1 MNINRKIVLKK
12 SPEGIPNEG
21 DFELIE
27 EKIEAPGE
35 NKFLSKT
42 IHLSLDPY
50 IRGVI
55 TGRHIYS
62 EKVNIGDTIVGRT
75 VSEVIESN
83 HPDYQKGE
91 LVLSSNGWQ
100 EYGISDGEG
109 VRKLNGHQGKL
120 STALGIMGMP
130 GLTAYAGLLTYGE
143 PKEGDVLVVSAASG
157 PVGCMVG
164 QIAQIHG
171 VEVIGIAG
179 SDEKC
184 NTVRDVFG
192 FKDCIN
198 YKTEDIDQRIKEL
211 CPNGIDIYFDNVG
224 GDTLDIMTRN
234 LAYEARIV
242 LCGFMTQY
250 NLSTPPPGPNLGP
263 IVGAR
268 AIIRGVVVYD
278 HYDKQDEFISKA
290 GKWIQDGKV
299 KFIEDEVIGIE
310 NTPAQFCKLMRGEN
324 FGKTIVTMQ

>member
-1 MNINRKIVLKK
+1 MSINRKIVLKK
-12 SPEGIPNEG
+12 SPKGIPVEE
-21 DFELIE
+21 DFELLE
-27 EKIEAPGE
+27 EEINGPGS
-35 NKFLSKT
+35 NQFLSKT

-75 VSEVIESN
+75 VSEIIESN
-83 HPDYQKGE
+83 HPEFKKGE
-91 LVLSSNGWQ
+91 TVLSSNGWQ

-109 VRKLNGHQGKL
+109 VRKLTGHQGKL

-130 GLTAYAGLLTYGE
+130 GLTAYAGLLVYGE
-143 PKEGDVLVVSAASG
+143 PKEGDILVVSAASG

-171 VEVIGIAG
+171 AKAIGIAG
-179 SDEKC
+179 TEEKC
-184 NTVRDVFG
+184 KTVKDTFG
-192 FKDCIN
+192 FKECIN
-198 YKTEDIDQRIKEL
+198 YKTENIDQRIKEL
-211 CPNGIDIYFDNVG
+211 CPDGVDIYFDNVG
-224 GDTLDIMTRN
+224 GETLDIMTKN

-250 NLSTPPPGPNLGP
+250 NLSSPPPGPNLGP

-268 AIIRGVVVYD
+268 ATIRGVVVYD
-278 HYDKQDEFISKA
+278 HYDKQEEFISKA
-290 GKWIQDGKV
+290 NQWLEDGKI
-299 KFIEDEVIGIE
+299 KYIEDEAIGIE
-310 NTPAQFCKLMRGEN
+310 KTPAQFCKLMRGEN
-324 FGKTIVTMQ
+324 FGKTIVTM

>member
-12 SPEGIPNEG
+12 SPEGIPVEG
-21 DFELIE
+21 DFELLE
-27 EKIEAPGE
+27 EEINGPGS
-35 NKFLSKT
+35 NQFLSKT

-75 VSEVIESN
+75 VSEIIESN
-83 HPDYQKGE
+83 HPEFKKGE
-91 LVLSSNGWQ
+91 TILSSNGWQ

-109 VRKLNGHQGKL
+109 VRKLTGHQGKL

-130 GLTAYAGLLTYGE
+130 GLTAYAGLMVYGE
-143 PKEGDVLVVSAASG
+143 PKEGDILVVSAASG

-171 VEVIGIAG
+171 AKAIGIAG
-179 SDEKC
+179 TEEKC
-184 NTVRDVFG
+184 KTVKDTFG
-192 FKDCIN
+192 FEECIN
-198 YKTEDIDQRIKEL
+198 YKTENIDQRIKEL
-211 CPNGIDIYFDNVG
+211 CPDGVDIYFDNVG
-224 GDTLDIMTRN
+224 GETLDIMTKN

-250 NLSTPPPGPNLGP
+250 NLSSPPPGPNLGP

-268 AIIRGVVVYD
+268 ATIRGVVVYD
-278 HYDKQDEFISKA
+278 HYDKQEEFISKA
-290 GKWIQDGKV
+290 NQWLEDGKI
-299 KFIEDEVIGIE
+299 KYIEDEAIGIE
-310 NTPAQFCKLMRGEN
+310 KTPAQFCKLMRGEN
-324 FGKTIVTMQ
+324 FGKTIVTM

>member
-1 MNINRKIVLKK
+1 MTINRKIVLKK
-12 SPEGIPNEG
+12 SPKGIPVEG
-21 DFELIE
+21 DFELLE
-27 EKIEAPGE
+27 EEINSPGS
-35 NKFLSKT
+35 NQFLSKT

-62 EKVNIGDTIVGRT
+62 EKVNVGDTIVGRT
-75 VSEVIESN
+75 VSEIIESN
-83 HPDYQKGE
+83 HPEFKKGE
-91 LVLSSNGWQ
+91 TVLSSNGWQ

-109 VRKLNGHQGKL
+109 VRKLSGHQGKL

-130 GLTAYAGLLTYGE
+130 GLTAYAGLLVYGE
-143 PKEGDVLVVSAASG
+143 PKKGDILVVSAASG

-171 VEVIGIAG
+171 AKAIGIAG
-179 SDEKC
+179 TEEKC
-184 NTVRDVFG
+184 KTVKDTLG
-192 FKDCIN
+192 FEECIN
-198 YKTEDIDQRIKEL
+198 YKTENIDQRIKEL
-211 CPNGIDIYFDNVG
+211 CPKGVDIYFDNVG
-224 GDTLDIMTRN
+224 GETLDIMTKN

-250 NLSTPPPGPNLGP
+250 NLSSPPPGPNLGP

-268 AIIRGVVVYD
+268 ATIRGVVVYD

-290 GKWIQDGKV
+290 NQWLEDGKI
-299 KFIEDEVIGIE
+299 KYIEDEVIGIE
-310 NTPAQFCKLMRGEN
+310 KTPAQFCKLMRGEN
-324 FGKTIVTMQ
+324 FGKTIVTM

>member
-1 MNINRKIVLKK
+1 MTINRKIVLKK
-12 SPEGIPNEG
+12 SPEGIPVEG
-21 DFELIE
+21 DFELLE
-27 EKIEAPGE
+27 EEINGPGS
-35 NKFLSKT
+35 NQFLSKT

-62 EKVNIGDTIVGRT
+62 EKVNVGDTIVGRT
-75 VSEVIESN
+75 VSEIIESN
-83 HPDYQKGE
+83 HPEFKKGE
-91 LVLSSNGWQ
+91 TVLSSNGWQ

-109 VRKLNGHQGKL
+109 VRKLTGHQGKL

-130 GLTAYAGLLTYGE
+130 GLTAYAGLMVYGE
-143 PKEGDVLVVSAASG
+143 PKGGDILVVSAASG

-171 VEVIGIAG
+171 AKAIGIAG
-179 SDEKC
+179 TEEKC
-184 NTVRDVFG
+184 KTVKDTFG
-192 FKDCIN
+192 FEECIN
-198 YKTEDIDQRIKEL
+198 YKTENIDQRIKEL
-211 CPNGIDIYFDNVG
+211 CPDGVDIYFDNVG
-224 GDTLDIMTRN
+224 GETLDIMTKN

-250 NLSTPPPGPNLGP
+250 NLSSPPPGPNLGP

-268 AIIRGVVVYD
+268 ATIRGVVVYD

-290 GKWIQDGKV
+290 NQWLEDGKI
-299 KFIEDEVIGIE
+299 KYIEDEAIGIE
-310 NTPAQFCKLMRGEN
+310 KTPAQFCKLMRGEN
-324 FGKTIVTMQ
+324 FGKTIVTM

>member
-1 MNINRKIVLKK
+1 MNINKKIVLKK

-35 NKFLSKT
+35 SACLSKT

-83 HPDYQKGE
+83 HPDYQSGE
-91 LVLSSNGWQ
+91 LVLASNGWQ
-100 EYGISDGEG
+100 EFGISDGEG

-211 CPNGIDIYFDNVG
+211 CPNGVDIYFDNVG

-268 AIIRGVVVYD
+268 ATIRGVVVYD

-290 GKWIQDGKV
+290 GQWLKDGKV
-299 KFIEDEVIGIE
+299 KFIEDEVFGIE

>member
-1 MNINRKIVLKK
+1 MNINKKIVLKK

-27 EKIEAPGE
+27 EKIEVPGE
-35 NKFLSKT
+35 NEFLSKT
-42 IHLSLDPY
+42 IHLYLDQY

-91 LVLSSNGWQ
+91 LVLASNGWQ

-198 YKTEDIDQRIKEL
+198 YKTEDIDERIKEL
-211 CPNGIDIYFDNVG
+211 CPNGVDIYFDNVG

-234 LAYEARIV
+234 LAYEARVV

-268 AIIRGVVVYD
+268 ATIRGVVVYD

-290 GKWIQDGKV
+290 GQWLQDGKV
-299 KFIEDEVIGIE
+299 KFIEDEVFGIE

>member
-1 MNINRKIVLKK
+1 
-12 SPEGIPNEG
+12 
-21 DFELIE
+21 
-27 EKIEAPGE
+27 
-35 NKFLSKT
+35 
-42 IHLSLDPY
+42 
-50 IRGVI
+50 
-55 TGRHIYS
+55 
-62 EKVNIGDTIVGRT
+62 
-75 VSEVIESN
+75 
-83 HPDYQKGE
+83 
-91 LVLSSNGWQ
+91 
-100 EYGISDGEG
+100 
-109 VRKLNGHQGKL
+109 
-120 STALGIMGMP
+120 MP
-130 GLTAYAGLLTYGE
+130 GLTAYAGLMVYGE

-171 VEVIGIAG
+171 VNVIGIAG
-179 SDEKC
+179 SEEKC
-184 NTVRDVFG
+184 NAVKEVFG

-198 YKTEDIDQRIKEL
+198 YKTEDIDQRLKEL
-211 CPNGIDIYFDNVG
+211 CPKGVDIYFDNVG
-224 GDTLDIMTRN
+224 GETLDIMTRN

-268 AIIRGVVVYD
+268 ATIRGVVVYD

-290 GKWIQDGKV
+290 SQWLRDGSIQYL
-299 KFIEDEVIGIE
+299 EDEVIGIE

>member
-1 MNINRKIVLKK
+1 MNINKKIVLKK

-27 EKIEAPGE
+27 EKIEVLGE
-35 NKFLSKT
+35 NEFLSKT

-83 HPDYQKGE
+83 HPDYQSGE
-91 LVLSSNGWQ
+91 LVLASNGWQ
-100 EYGISDGEG
+100 EFGISDGEG

-198 YKTEDIDQRIKEL
+198 YKTEDIDERIKEL
-211 CPNGIDIYFDNVG
+211 CPNGVDIYFDNVG

-268 AIIRGVVVYD
+268 ATIRGVVVYD

-290 GKWIQDGKV
+290 GQWLQDGKV
-299 KFIEDEVIGIE
+299 KFIEDEVFGIE

>member
-1 MNINRKIVLKK
+1 M
-12 SPEGIPNEG
+12 
-21 DFELIE
+21 
-27 EKIEAPGE
+27 
-35 NKFLSKT
+35 
-42 IHLSLDPY
+42 
-50 IRGVI
+50 
-55 TGRHIYS
+55 
-62 EKVNIGDTIVGRT
+62 
-75 VSEVIESN
+75 
-83 HPDYQKGE
+83 
-91 LVLSSNGWQ
+91 
-100 EYGISDGEG
+100 
-109 VRKLNGHQGKL
+109 
-120 STALGIMGMP
+120 
-130 GLTAYAGLLTYGE
+130 
-143 PKEGDVLVVSAASG
+143 
-157 PVGCMVG
+157 G

-211 CPNGIDIYFDNVG
+211 CPNGVDIYFDNVG

-268 AIIRGVVVYD
+268 ATIRGVVVYD

-290 GKWIQDGKV
+290 GQWLQDGKV
-299 KFIEDEVIGIE
+299 KFIEDEVFGIE

>member
-1 MNINRKIVLKK
+1 M
-12 SPEGIPNEG
+12 
-21 DFELIE
+21 
-27 EKIEAPGE
+27 
-35 NKFLSKT
+35 
-42 IHLSLDPY
+42 
-50 IRGVI
+50 
-55 TGRHIYS
+55 
-62 EKVNIGDTIVGRT
+62 NIGDTIVGRT

-91 LVLSSNGWQ
+91 LVLASNGWQ
-100 EYGISDGEG
+100 EFGISDGEG

-184 NTVRDVFG
+184 KTVRDVFG

-211 CPNGIDIYFDNVG
+211 CPNGVDIYFDNVG

-268 AIIRGVVVYD
+268 ATIRGVVVYD

-290 GKWIQDGKV
+290 GQWLQDGKV
-299 KFIEDEVIGIE
+299 KFIEDEVFGIE